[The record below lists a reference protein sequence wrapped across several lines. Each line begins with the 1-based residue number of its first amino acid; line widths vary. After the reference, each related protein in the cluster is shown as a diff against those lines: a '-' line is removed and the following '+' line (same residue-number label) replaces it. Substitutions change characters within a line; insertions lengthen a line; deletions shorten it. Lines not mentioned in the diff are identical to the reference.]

1 MLKKIFDTDTRK
13 EVLNTL
19 KSNRKRTITTAMGI
33 FWGMFLLII
42 LLCVGSGIQN
52 GFVRQLNALSQNS
65 FICFP
70 NQRTIACDGFPKGSV
85 WHLTSSDTRYLHNN
99 VPEAVSVCEIVQ
111 EGGNWGSYKLTYEG
125 KSVSANNKVGVTPEF
140 FSIHKLIFVEGR
152 PLNTLDE
159 VNVRASCIIGEELKN
174 QLFGGESAVGKIIE
188 NKGTYYTVVGVVRQV
203 SDNMNLFGNAAQ
215 LMYIPASKM
224 RQINGYG
231 DYIGGYLMEIQPSR
245 GESVADTRDRIGKLL
260 KARHSVAPED
270 RNALFMISFDV
281 IYTAVN
287 YMLKG
292 ILLLVW
298 IIGIGTLMGGIIS
311 VSNIM
316 LVTINE
322 RKREIGVKRAIGAKP
337 GDIRLQIAL
346 ESLTITFLSG
356 LGGMVLA
363 LLIMIGVN
371 AAVSDSGNTD
381 FFYRPLIPFELAI
394 LCVLIV
400 GLSGILAG
408 LLPASRAL
416 KIRAVEALQEE

>member
-1 MLKKIFDTDTRK
+1 
-13 EVLNTL
+13 
-19 KSNRKRTITTAMGI
+19 
-33 FWGMFLLII
+33 
-42 LLCVGSGIQN
+42 
-52 GFVRQLNALSQNS
+52 
-65 FICFP
+65 
-70 NQRTIACDGFPKGSV
+70 
-85 WHLTSSDTRYLHNN
+85 
-99 VPEAVSVCEIVQ
+99 
-111 EGGNWGSYKLTYEG
+111 
-125 KSVSANNKVGVTPEF
+125 
-140 FSIHKLIFVEGR
+140 
-152 PLNTLDE
+152 
-159 VNVRASCIIGEELKN
+159 
-174 QLFGGESAVGKIIE
+174 
-188 NKGTYYTVVGVVRQV
+188 
-203 SDNMNLFGNAAQ
+203 MN
-215 LMYIPASKM
+215 YI
-224 RQINGYG
+224 
-231 DYIGGYLMEIQPSR
+231 
-245 GESVADTRDRIGKLL
+245 
-260 KARHSVAPED
+260 
-270 RNALFMISFDV
+270 
-281 IYTAVN
+281 
-287 YMLKG
+287 LKG

-371 AAVSDSGNTD
+371 AAILSSANTD

>member
-1 MLKKIFDTDTRK
+1 M
-13 EVLNTL
+13 
-19 KSNRKRTITTAMGI
+19 S
-33 FWGMFLLII
+33 
-42 LLCVGSGIQN
+42 
-52 GFVRQLNALSQNS
+52 
-65 FICFP
+65 
-70 NQRTIACDGFPKGSV
+70 
-85 WHLTSSDTRYLHNN
+85 
-99 VPEAVSVCEIVQ
+99 
-111 EGGNWGSYKLTYEG
+111 
-125 KSVSANNKVGVTPEF
+125 
-140 FSIHKLIFVEGR
+140 
-152 PLNTLDE
+152 
-159 VNVRASCIIGEELKN
+159 ASCIIGEELKN
-174 QLFGGESAVGKIIE
+174 QLFGGESAIGKIIE

-231 DYIGGYLMEIQPSR
+231 DYIGGYLMEIQPPR

-270 RNALFMISFDV
+270 RNALFMVSFDV

-287 YMLKG
+287 YILKG

-371 AAVSDSGNTD
+371 AAILSSANTD